1 MPDDWPFDQGP
12 SCAAIT
18 VRQIIDGSQPILHV
32 THDSE
37 DHGWQFL
44 GAGGACAEDAAIVA
58 MSEIVNIDP
67 SVLDVA
73 DMPPGW
79 QAWRPSVDEDWVREP
94 EPE

>member
-1 MPDDWPFDQGP
+1 M
-12 SCAAIT
+12 
-18 VRQIIDGSQPILHV
+18 
-32 THDSE
+32 
-37 DHGWQFL
+37 
-44 GAGGACAEDAAIVA
+44 A